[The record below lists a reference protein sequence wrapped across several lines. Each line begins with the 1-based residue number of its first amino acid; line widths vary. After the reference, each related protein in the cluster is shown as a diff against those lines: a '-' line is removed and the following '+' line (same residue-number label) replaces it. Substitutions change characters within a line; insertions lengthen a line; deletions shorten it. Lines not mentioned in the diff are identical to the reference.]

1 MTNTTVNT
9 EAFVDSRKMRE
20 EYVGRVEVLDK
31 VKQLFLIPEM
41 ECMTS
46 KQVADYYEVGLDTI
60 KSVFRR
66 SEDEFIEDGVLMK
79 PVSEVK
85 SLIGAKCTNLK
96 TAQQRGNFIIYLAD
110 DYSVSIPN
118 VGVRV
123 YPKRAVLRMGMLLR
137 DSRIAKE
144 IRTQLLNIAE
154 TAPTEMAVAAINEEE
169 ALLND
174 IGKAYGTGNLTEVLK
189 ATLALDDFRKR
200 HITKIENECKI
211 LTKEKAVLAAEVN
224 RWSDRASFNRAMRAF
239 AGLMRIDYSV
249 AYSMLFQEL
258 LYKHHISLKARGD
271 KPYVQWLK
279 PEEYKKAYQSLA
291 AMCEIHGIS
300 AAKLFE
306 KAKINMDEAVS

>member
-9 EAFVDSRKMRE
+9 ETFVDNRKMRE

-41 ECMTS
+41 ECMTIS
-46 KQVADYYEVGLDTI
+46 QVAEYYEVEIDTI
-60 KSVFRR
+60 KKVYQR
-66 SEDEFIEDGVLMK
+66 SEEEFVEDGVIKMSLHNI
-79 PVSEVK
+79 K
-85 SLIGAKCTNLK
+85 SLIGTKCPYLK
-96 TAQQRGNFIIYLAD
+96 TAQQRGLFTINVTDEYTI
-110 DYSVSIPN
+110 SIPN
-118 VGVRV
+118 VGIRV
-123 YPKRAVLRMGMLLR
+123 FPKRAILRMGMLLR

-144 IRTQLLNIAE
+144 VRTQLLNIAE
-154 TAPTEMAVAAINEEE
+154 AVPAETAVAAINEEE

-200 HITKIENECKI
+200 HITRIENACKV
-211 LTKEKAVLAAEVN
+211 LTEEKAILAAEVN
-224 RWSDRASFNRAMRAF
+224 RWSDRASLSRTMRAF
-239 AGLMRIDYSV
+239 AGLVRIDYSV
-249 AYSMLFQEL
+249 AYTMLYQEL

-291 AMCEIHGIS
+291 AMCEVQGVS